1 MTNDL
6 RLPLDRR
13 SGFQFRAKADVLER
27 RWKHSAPRSDHRSE
41 LFDRTREVA
50 CLLRQCGQQEVAD
63 RMTSESWT
71 FIEPMLEEMFEVRFA
86 IRERHQTISR
96 ITWWKDSQ
104 LMPKEP

>member
-6 RLPLDRR
+6 RLALDRR

-50 CLLRQCGQQEVAD
+50 RLLRQGRQQEVAD
-63 RMTSESWT
+63 WMTNQSWT

-86 IRERHQTISR
+86 IRERQQTIPR
-96 ITWWKDSQ
+96 ITWRKDSQ
-104 LMPKEP
+104 LLPEEP